1 MGIFGC
7 SAARTGKRNRAWL
20 CQDLP
25 LGGKFPAPPSHGASG
40 IIKTCCWKGVGRG
53 WRNPGFI
60 PRMGMK
66 GTAKANPKIS
76 HRYGASRKEVVFFF
90 FLLCTKKV
98 QDTCVYHMAA
108 AASPAIKP
116 GLQQALWGALEFVG
130 TPASR
135 HLLCTEMR
143 RLNFKIPAQR
153 AAKTGEQAQPHTRAT
168 PSRQAAPGTSLVVQG
183 TAEKHGFLLQPGRS
197 SHSPAH
203 KGCRTPTKLFF
214 HPEQR
219 GCLISPGLAL
229 SSLSP
234 CHWGN

>member
-25 LGGKFPAPPSHGASG
+25 LGGKFPAPPSRGASG

-76 HRYGASRKEVVFFF
+76 HRYGASRKEVFFF

-153 AAKTGEQAQPHTRAT
+153 AAKTGEQAQPHT
-168 PSRQAAPGTSLVVQG
+168 
-183 TAEKHGFLLQPGRS
+183 
-197 SHSPAH
+197 
-203 KGCRTPTKLFF
+203 
-214 HPEQR
+214 
-219 GCLISPGLAL
+219 
-229 SSLSP
+229 
-234 CHWGN
+234 